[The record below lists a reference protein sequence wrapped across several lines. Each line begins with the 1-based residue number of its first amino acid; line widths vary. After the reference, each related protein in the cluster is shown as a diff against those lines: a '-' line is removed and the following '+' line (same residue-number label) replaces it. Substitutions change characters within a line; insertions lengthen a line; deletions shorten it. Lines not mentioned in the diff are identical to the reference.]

1 MFYSAATPRFT
12 RRAVQAPAG
21 QMLERLLADAART
34 DRQHSAAIAQDDK
47 SYTLTFDVPGIAR
60 EHLSIGIEGNV
71 VRIQSLETA
80 PRKYK
85 AAYEL
90 PLDIDVATSNAKLE
104 NGVLTLNLVKQLPVS
119 RVTEL
124 AIN

>member
-1 MFYSAATPRFT
+1 MFYSASAPRFA
-12 RRAVQAPAG
+12 RRAGYAPAG
-21 QMLERLLADAART
+21 QVFDRMFADAARAKP
-34 DRQHSAAIAQDDK
+34 QQSAAIAQDDK
-47 SYTLTFDVPGIAR
+47 SYTLTFDVPGITR
-60 EHLSIGIEGNV
+60 EQLSIGIEGNV

-80 PRKYK
+80 PRTYK

-104 NGVLTLNLVKQLPVS
+104 NGVLTLKLAKQLPVS

>member
-1 MFYSAATPRFT
+1 MFFSATSPRLVRRPAYASADQLFDRLAGDASHSSNQRSAT
-12 RRAVQAPAG
+12 
-21 QMLERLLADAART
+21 
-34 DRQHSAAIAQDDK
+34 IAQDDK

-60 EHLSIGIEGNV
+60 EQMSIGIEGSV

-80 PRKYK
+80 PRQYK

-90 PLDIDVATSNAKLE
+90 PLDIDVATSTAKLE
-104 NGVLTLNLVKQLPVS
+104 NGVLTVRLAKQVPVS

>member
-1 MFYSAATPRFT
+1 MFYSATTPRVV
-12 RRAVQAPAG
+12 RRAAHAPAG
-21 QMLERLLADAART
+21 QVLERMLSDAARAN
-34 DRQHSAAIAQDDK
+34 RQHSAAIAQDDK
-47 SYTLTFDVPGIAR
+47 SYTLTFDVPGITR
-60 EHLSIGIEGNV
+60 EQLSIGIEGNV

-80 PRKYK
+80 PRSYK

-104 NGVLTLNLVKQLPVS
+104 NGVLTLKLAKQLPVS